1 MKYPQTVL
9 NLGPALMPD
18 FVTGALFHSIL
29 AWPTVDEIGTFQR
42 VSEELIA
49 VTIRLA
55 KAEDPGMARSAME
68 QWPQIDWPKIKARAQ
83 KPKPALGYLLNRL
96 VHRMAA
102 ARAGIGKMRQQLF
115 GIPVILPP
123 GISALSID
131 QLCVLIRNDVS
142 IDDPDNIEK
151 QVWRKSLP
159 IMHLAI
165 ATQLMLVGKFGS
177 RAKFGCDLH
186 DIEFYRETVQLA
198 YLIEQAVHN
207 HPDIAMTSDRMTL
220 VRWFE

>member
-1 MKYPQTVL
+1 MQPQMVL
-9 NLGPALMPD
+9 NLGPTLMPD

-29 AWPTVDEIGTFQR
+29 AWPSVNEVVTFQR

-49 VTIRLA
+49 GTIRLTKA
-55 KAEDPGMARSAME
+55 KDPGLARSAMD
-68 QWPQIDWPKIKARAQ
+68 QWPQIDWPTIEARAQ
-83 KPKPALGYLLNRL
+83 KPKPARGYLDKRL
-96 VHRMAA
+96 QHRMAA
-102 ARAGIGKMRQQLF
+102 ARAGIGKMHQQLF

-123 GISALSID
+123 GMTALSID
-131 QLCVLIRNDVS
+131 QLCILIKNDVS
-142 IDDPDNIEK
+142 IDDPENIEK

-159 IMHLAI
+159 ILHLAI

-177 RAKFGCDLH
+177 RPKFCSDLQ

-198 YLIEQAVHN
+198 CLIEQAVHN